1 MTSERSVKT
10 RRIYEGRI
18 LNLRVDT
25 VLLPNGRTVDREIV
39 EHGEAVVIVAVDSQ
53 KRVLL
58 VRQYRLPAGQVL
70 VELPAGGIEP
80 GEDIVEG
87 AKRELQ
93 EETGYAAKK
102 MERIGGFYSAPGFTT
117 EFLHLFL
124 ATGLRRKPL
133 TPDDDEQIELVR
145 KPISDVPG
153 LILNEEVKD
162 AKSVA
167 GLLAF
172 LLRIQSNTGSPSLDL
187 NR

>member
-1 MTSERSVKT
+1 MTNERSIGS
-10 RRIYEGRI
+10 RRIYQGRVI
-18 LNLRVDT
+18 SLRVDN
-25 VLLPNGRTVDREIV
+25 VLLPNGHTVEREIV

-70 VELPAGGIEP
+70 LELPAGSVEH

-87 AKRELQ
+87 ARRELQ

-145 KPISDVPG
+145 TPISDVPG

-167 GLLAF
+167 GLLTF
-172 LLRIQSNTGSPSLDL
+172 LLRVQGNTRSSLLDL
-187 NR
+187 NQ